1 MTRGRHQIRT
11 MVCINTDSFRSWRTS
26 STAAAVKMIYRPR
39 FPVQKDGHQTRG
51 ETFIELH
58 GPVSLPQR
66 KWLCLRR
73 LFVIFLL
80 SFFRRLLP
88 TCKRLPR
95 KAHRESSSS
104 FSLWVVF
111 FFLANGAVDEKE
123 TFRYRDGVYDWLLK
137 NRRRRK
143 DI

>member
-1 MTRGRHQIRT
+1 
-11 MVCINTDSFRSWRTS
+11 
-26 STAAAVKMIYRPR
+26 MIYRPR
-39 FPVQKDGHQTRG
+39 FPVQRDGHQTRG

-73 LFVIFLL
+73 LFVIFFFR
-80 SFFRRLLP
+80 SFFRRRRRLLP

-104 FSLWVVF
+104 FSLWVV
-111 FFLANGAVDEKE
+111 LANGAIDEKE
-123 TFRYRDGVYDWLLK
+123 TFRYGEDGVYDWLLK
-137 NRRRRK
+137 KNKIGDGEKTFRERRGNRNK
-143 DI
+143 Y